1 MYGAEAI
8 AFVKGVVTWGN
19 GRGIPAF
26 GKKFFARLFH
36 SIVSRFPKSW
46 LKIPALDLV
55 RLPRSEACTL
65 LPRKDMMNLEHL
77 QMTQPASVAQG
88 ERGHSREA
96 TPDHIQGE
104 GSFEDESTESLRTQA
119 DFKTRIGLY
128 TYSPVKPTKTSSEK
142 MSSDPDDP
150 VAPNR
155 SKRGADSA
163 SLSTSTRSKRRAT
176 STSASASASP
186 APSTVL
192 TKSAKRGS
200 SRKAVR
206 SKDPYSPVNNLVDSI
221 RPGLMLLMIGL
232 NPGLKTAE
240 TGHAYAHPSNHF
252 WKLMHSSGLTDRR
265 HLPSETRSLMD
276 LYSIGNTNLCVRP
289 TRDGAGLSKDE
300 LEAGVP
306 VLEEK
311 VRAYRP
317 EVVCIVG
324 KGIWETIVKVKVRNG
339 AKKQA
344 KDVFNY
350 GWQDERLWL
359 GREVDGDG
367 EVVWGGARTFV
378 ATTTSGLAAST
389 KPAEK
394 AAIWKELGDWIV
406 AKRAEDMVK
415 AEEDAG
421 ADAEDVVTEVVP

>member
-1 MYGAEAI
+1 
-8 AFVKGVVTWGN
+8 
-19 GRGIPAF
+19 
-26 GKKFFARLFH
+26 
-36 SIVSRFPKSW
+36 
-46 LKIPALDLV
+46 
-55 RLPRSEACTL
+55 
-65 LPRKDMMNLEHL
+65 
-77 QMTQPASVAQG
+77 MTQPASEVQAG
-88 ERGHSREA
+88 RRHSIEA
-96 TPDHIQGE
+96 TPDRIQGE
-104 GSFEDESTESLRTQA
+104 DSFENESTESLRAQA
-119 DFKTRIGLY
+119 DFKTRIGQY
-128 TYSPVKPTKTSSEK
+128 TYSPVKPAKTSSEK
-142 MSSDPDDP
+142 MSSDPGDP
-150 VAPNR
+150 VAPNPG
-155 SKRGADSA
+155 KRGADST
-163 SLSTSTRSKRRAT
+163 SLSMSTRSKRRAT
-176 STSASASASP
+176 STSTSASASP
-186 APSTVL
+186 APSTIS
-192 TKSAKRGS
+192 TKSTKRSG
-200 SRKAVR
+200 SRKAPN
-206 SKDPYSPVNNLVDSI
+206 SKTPYSPVNNLVDSI

-232 NPGLKTAE
+232 NPGIMTAE

-265 HLPSETRSLMD
+265 HLPRETRDLMD

-289 TRDGAGLSKDE
+289 TRDGAGLGKDE

-311 VRAYRP
+311 VKAYRP

-359 GREVDGDG
+359 GREVDKDG
-367 EVVWGGARTFV
+367 EVVWAGARTFV

-415 AEEDAG
+415 AEEDG
-421 ADAEDVVTEVVP
+421 EADVKG

>member
-1 MYGAEAI
+1 
-8 AFVKGVVTWGN
+8 
-19 GRGIPAF
+19 
-26 GKKFFARLFH
+26 
-36 SIVSRFPKSW
+36 
-46 LKIPALDLV
+46 
-55 RLPRSEACTL
+55 
-65 LPRKDMMNLEHL
+65 
-77 QMTQPASVAQG
+77 
-88 ERGHSREA
+88 
-96 TPDHIQGE
+96 
-104 GSFEDESTESLRTQA
+104 
-119 DFKTRIGLY
+119 
-128 TYSPVKPTKTSSEK
+128 
-142 MSSDPDDP
+142 
-150 VAPNR
+150 
-155 SKRGADSA
+155 
-163 SLSTSTRSKRRAT
+163 
-176 STSASASASP
+176 
-186 APSTVL
+186 
-192 TKSAKRGS
+192 
-200 SRKAVR
+200 
-206 SKDPYSPVNNLVDSI
+206 
-221 RPGLMLLMIGL
+221 
-232 NPGLKTAE
+232 
-240 TGHAYAHPSNHF
+240 
-252 WKLMHSSGLTDRR
+252 
-265 HLPSETRSLMD
+265 
-276 LYSIGNTNLCVRP
+276 
-289 TRDGAGLSKDE
+289 
-300 LEAGVP
+300 VP

>member
-1 MYGAEAI
+1 
-8 AFVKGVVTWGN
+8 
-19 GRGIPAF
+19 
-26 GKKFFARLFH
+26 
-36 SIVSRFPKSW
+36 
-46 LKIPALDLV
+46 
-55 RLPRSEACTL
+55 
-65 LPRKDMMNLEHL
+65 
-77 QMTQPASVAQG
+77 
-88 ERGHSREA
+88 
-96 TPDHIQGE
+96 
-104 GSFEDESTESLRTQA
+104 
-119 DFKTRIGLY
+119 
-128 TYSPVKPTKTSSEK
+128 
-142 MSSDPDDP
+142 
-150 VAPNR
+150 
-155 SKRGADSA
+155 
-163 SLSTSTRSKRRAT
+163 
-176 STSASASASP
+176 
-186 APSTVL
+186 
-192 TKSAKRGS
+192 
-200 SRKAVR
+200 
-206 SKDPYSPVNNLVDSI
+206 
-221 RPGLMLLMIGL
+221 
-232 NPGLKTAE
+232 
-240 TGHAYAHPSNHF
+240 
-252 WKLMHSSGLTDRR
+252 MHSSGLTDRR
-265 HLPSETRSLMD
+265 HLPSETRDLMD

-339 AKKQA
+339 VKKQA

>member
-1 MYGAEAI
+1 LKRADNLALEL
-8 AFVKGVVTWGN
+8 VV
-19 GRGIPAF
+19 
-26 GKKFFARLFH
+26 FH
-36 SIVSRFPKSW
+36 ETKPV
-46 LKIPALDLV
+46 
-55 RLPRSEACTL
+55 
-65 LPRKDMMNLEHL
+65 
-77 QMTQPASVAQG
+77 MTHPVPEVQG
-88 ERGHSREA
+88 ESGDSIE
-96 TPDHIQGE
+96 TIPDHIQGE
-104 GSFEDESTESLRTQA
+104 GGLENESTEPLRPKA

-128 TYSPVKPTKTSSEK
+128 TYSPVKPTKA
-142 MSSDPDDP
+142 SSDKMPSDFDDP
-150 VAPNR
+150 VGPNR
-155 SKRGADSA
+155 GKRGADST
-163 SLSTSTRSKRRAT
+163 SIPMSTRSKRRASST
-176 STSASASASP
+176 SSSTSAGP
-186 APSTVL
+186 APSTVS
-192 TKSAKRGS
+192 TKSAKRS
-200 SRKAVR
+200 TSRKARR

-232 NPGLKTAE
+232 NPGLMTAE

-265 HLPSETRSLMD
+265 HLPSETRDLMD

-324 KGIWETIVKVKVRNG
+324 KGIWETIVRVKVRNG
-339 AKKQA
+339 AKKQT

-359 GREVDGDG
+359 GREVGKDG
-367 EVVWGGARTFV
+367 EVIWAGARTFV

-394 AAIWKELGDWIV
+394 AAIWKELGDWII
-406 AKRAEDMVK
+406 AKRAKDMVK
-415 AEEDAG
+415 VGEGAG
-421 ADAEDVVTEVVP
+421 ADVKVGVEDVVAEVVP

>member
-1 MYGAEAI
+1 M
-8 AFVKGVVTWGN
+8 
-19 GRGIPAF
+19 
-26 GKKFFARLFH
+26 
-36 SIVSRFPKSW
+36 S
-46 LKIPALDLV
+46 
-55 RLPRSEACTL
+55 
-65 LPRKDMMNLEHL
+65 LEHL
-77 QMTQPASVAQG
+77 QTTQPVSEAQG
-88 ERGHSREA
+88 ERGHSIEA
-96 TPDHIQGE
+96 TPGHIQGE
-104 GSFEDESTESLRTQA
+104 GGFENESTESLRTQA

-128 TYSPVKPTKTSSEK
+128 TYSPVKPAKASSEK

-155 SKRGADSA
+155 GKRGADST
-163 SLSTSTRSKRRAT
+163 SLSMSTRSKRRAT
-176 STSASASASP
+176 STSACASASASASP
-186 APSTVL
+186 APSTVS
-192 TKSAKRGS
+192 TKSAKRSG
-200 SRKAVR
+200 SRKAAR

-265 HLPSETRSLMD
+265 HLPSETRDLMD

-359 GREVDGDG
+359 GREVDEDG
-367 EVVWGGARTFV
+367 EVIWAGARTFV

-394 AAIWKELGDWIV
+394 AVIWKELGDWIV

-415 AEEDAG
+415 AKENAG
-421 ADAEDVVTEVVP
+421 G